1 MNSNEFGKFDIVV
14 FSSSFM
20 LMPDRVEALKISKEL
35 LAKGGKIM
43 FILTLQKAE
52 KKK

>member
-20 LMPDRVEALKISKEL
+20 LMHDRVEALKIYKEL
-35 LAKGGKIM
+35 LAKGGKI
-43 FILTLQKAE
+43 ILTLQKAE